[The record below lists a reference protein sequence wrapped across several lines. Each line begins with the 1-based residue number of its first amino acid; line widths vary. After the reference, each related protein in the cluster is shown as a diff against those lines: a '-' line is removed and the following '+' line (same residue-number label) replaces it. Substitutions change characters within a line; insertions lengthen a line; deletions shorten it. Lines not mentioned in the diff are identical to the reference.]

1 LEDLPDHETMPD
13 DEHETLANTFGVPT
27 AAAHIKTIPDLV
39 KWVKAMQTALNQLIG
54 LEQDRAKREEEAH
67 AEQTRLAEEALRKE
81 EEEAADNHPLLR
93 HIQHNHPEVFND
105 FMDKHFTGI
114 SEHPEHSKLPLTDRI
129 GKALEIT
136 KIYHPKVLSGFV
148 EGGKVPDA
156 PVGQDHTTGEP
167 EAPEME
173 GEIPGSELPVKSEG
187 EGVAE
192 QAPVKKT
199 AAAMSDSELRAKA
212 FEIRKPTPGK
222 QIRSTVSLSNVQGG
236 EAPTPVE
243 KGPGG
248 RKLTDKEIGMR
259 LDAARRR
266 GGDAEMEREQ
276 RALLGA

>member
-1 LEDLPDHETMPD
+1 
-13 DEHETLANTFGVPT
+13 
-27 AAAHIKTIPDLV
+27 
-39 KWVKAMQTALNQLIG
+39 
-54 LEQDRAKREEEAH
+54 
-67 AEQTRLAEEALRKE
+67 
-81 EEEAADNHPLLR
+81 
-93 HIQHNHPEVFND
+93 
-105 FMDKHFTGI
+105 
-114 SEHPEHSKLPLTDRI
+114 
-129 GKALEIT
+129 
-136 KIYHPKVLSGFV
+136 
-148 EGGKVPDA
+148 
-156 PVGQDHTTGEP
+156 
-167 EAPEME
+167 ME

-222 QIRSTVSLSNVQGG
+222 QTRSTVSLSNVQGG